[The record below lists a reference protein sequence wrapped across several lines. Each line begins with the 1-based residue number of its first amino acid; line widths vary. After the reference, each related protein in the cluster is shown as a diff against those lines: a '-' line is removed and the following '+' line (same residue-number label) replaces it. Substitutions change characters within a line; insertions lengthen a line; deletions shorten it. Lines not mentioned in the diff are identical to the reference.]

1 MEFIFSLE
9 DIASVA
15 DIIVTQNPHKVIL
28 FHGEMGAGKTTFI
41 KQFCKTLGV
50 TEATSSPTF
59 SLVNEYQTTDN
70 QIVYHFDF
78 YRLKDEHEALD
89 MGADDYFYSGN
100 WCFIEWAENVPNLI
114 PDEHS
119 VITIDVLEDG
129 KRLLRLS

>member
-15 DIIVTQNPHKVIL
+15 EKVVAQNPQKVIL

-41 KQFCKTLGV
+41 KHLCKALGV

-59 SLVNEYQTTDN
+59 SLVNEYQTIDN
-70 QIVYHFDF
+70 KIVYHFDF
-78 YRLKDEHEALD
+78 YRLKQETEALD

-100 WCFIEWAENVPNLI
+100 WCFIEWAEQIPNLI

-119 VITIDVLEDG
+119 VITIQVLANG
-129 KRLLRLS
+129 KRQLQLR

>member
-15 DIIVTQNPHKVIL
+15 EKVVAQNPQKVIL

-41 KQFCKTLGV
+41 KHLCKALGV

-59 SLVNEYQTTDN
+59 SLVNEYQTIDN

-78 YRLKDEHEALD
+78 YRLKQETEALD

-100 WCFIEWAENVPNLI
+100 WCFIEWAEQIPNLI

-119 VITIDVLEDG
+119 VITIQVLADG
-129 KRLLRLS
+129 KRQLQLR

>member
-15 DIIVTQNPHKVIL
+15 EIVVAQNPKKVIL

-41 KQFCKTLGV
+41 KQLCKTLGV

-59 SLVNEYQTTDN
+59 SLVNEYHTIDN
-70 QIVYHFDF
+70 QIIYHFDF
-78 YRLKDEHEALD
+78 YRLKNENEALD

-100 WCFIEWAENVPNLI
+100 WCFIEWAEQIPNLI
-114 PDEHS
+114 PEEHS
-119 VITIDVLEDG
+119 VIKIEVLPDG
-129 KRLLRLS
+129 KRLLHLS